1 MVNKTIAAI
10 LGIAVAGIAG
20 YELYKAY
27 AKQQQQ
33 TGGGG
38 AAGGAGGGGTGGGA
52 GGGAGGTPPP
62 TGGQEV
68 ITTDQ
73 LYYHIGDTV
82 NWTAKNL
89 IVGMQYTVGFMQA
102 NILFQ
107 FETFKANSS
116 TVYGHTPITGVI
128 TPGPWLFVLIRVTDP
143 YNPTHGIIVSSATI
157 IILAGSGGGRGIY
170 PFSSGPGLSYT
181 VVSQGMQYTIVS

>member
-38 AAGGAGGGGTGGGA
+38 GAGGGGTGGGA

-62 TGGQEV
+62 SGFQEV
-68 ITTDQ
+68 LQTNSS
-73 LYYHIGDTV
+73 YYRVGDTIY
-82 NWTAKNL
+82 WTASNL
-89 IVGMQYTVGFMQA
+89 IVGQQYTVGFLLA
-102 NILFQ
+102 NQLIDWQ
-107 FETFKANSS
+107 TFTANSS
-116 TVYGHTPITGVI
+116 THYGQTKVTSQI
-128 TPGPWLFVLIRVTDP
+128 TPGSWMFLLVRVQNPSDP
-143 YNPTHGIIVSSATI
+143 LHGIIVSHVTL
-157 IILAGSGGGRGIY
+157 IILFAGGGGPK
-170 PFSSGPGLSYT
+170 PFSSGPGLSYS
-181 VVSQGMQYTIVS
+181 VISQGMQYTIVP